1 MISVIIPTRNR
12 AELLSETL
20 TSLKGQTLS
29 SDLFEVL
36 VVDNGSTDETRDVT
50 LNFQKNLNNLRYVF
64 APVPGLHEGRHR
76 GMKEAR
82 YELLVFADDDI
93 QATPDWLFSY
103 YEVFQDPSAAMAGG
117 NNIPLY
123 LEPAPSWLKNIWDVS
138 LSNGMRLI
146 PQLSVLEVYSDI
158 NEIDPQFVWGC
169 NFAIRK
175 KILIA
180 AGGFHPD
187 GMPKESIKY
196 RGDGETHVAN
206 YVSQN
211 NLKCNF
217 HPKATV
223 FHKVTAGRMT
233 PEYFYQ
239 RGFSQGI
246 SDSYSQLRLARV
258 NSNNKRR
265 KSLKLILSR
274 VFEKI
279 RRTIFLELEAKKVLL
294 EYKRGTK
301 DGYNFHQE
309 CYFRDQYLKIW
320 VHKSDYF
327 SM

>member
-1 MISVIIPTRNR
+1 MISVIIPTLNR
-12 AELLSETL
+12 ADLLHETL
-20 TSLKGQTLS
+20 ASLQDQTLS
-29 SDLFEVL
+29 SELFEVL
-36 VVDNGSTDETRDVT
+36 VVDNGSSDETSAIT
-50 LNFQKNLNNLRYVF
+50 LKFQKKLKNLRYIF
-64 APVPGLHEGRHR
+64 APVPGLHEGRHK

-93 QATPDWLFSY
+93 QATPDWLLSY
-103 YEVFQDPSAAMAGG
+103 YEVFQDPSVAMAGG

-123 LEPAPSWLKNIWDVS
+123 LEPVPLWLKNIWDVS

-158 NEIDPQFVWGC
+158 NEIDPKFVWGC

-175 KILIA
+175 KTLIA

-187 GMPKESIKY
+187 GMPKEFLKY

-206 YVSQN
+206 YISQN

-233 PEYFYQ
+233 PGYFYQ

-246 SDSYSQLRLARV
+246 SESYLQLRLI
-258 NSNNKRR
+258 NKKPER
-265 KSLKLILSR
+265 KRKKSFKLILLKL
-274 VFEKI
+274 FELI
-279 RRTIFLELEAKKVLL
+279 RRSIFLKQEAKKVLE

-301 DGYNFHQE
+301 DGFDFHQE
-309 CYFRDQYLKIW
+309 CYFKDQSLKIW
-320 VHKSDYF
+320 VHKNDYF
-327 SM
+327 S